1 MRYFLN
7 EFPFDIRNI
16 YKVNLTQANNDSII
30 RWMALVRRQGGNN
43 AALRNAWEIEIN
55 AMLAAKMSF
64 TLCLEWPFRIY
75 FGKSSFEKRPY
86 ASLRGKVDFW
96 GLLESN
102 I

>member
-16 YKVNLTQANNDSII
+16 YKGNHTQANNDIII
-30 RWMALVRRQGGNN
+30 RWMALVRRQAGNN
-43 AALRNAWEIEIN
+43 AAVRYASEIEIN

-75 FGKSSFEKRPY
+75 YGKSY
-86 ASLRGKVDFW
+86 
-96 GLLESN
+96 
-102 I
+102 